1 MFCFSTGHG
10 WERFKTLRM
19 VRRTWV
25 SLPIADRPY
34 PMLVHA
40 KFCLLGVVIAPDI
53 VTSDSSLHSL
63 PVPEDKLEFVLIQ
76 GGNRVHRSG
85 VKNISTN
92 MEGLKMFN
100 LLDPIPEEMFRPVCL
115 PPPGYISR
123 MVKPSSCQKGGGK
136 LLKVRQVL
144 YSYIGFSFGGS
155 VRQKPIS
162 IQSV

>member
-1 MFCFSTGHG
+1 M
-10 WERFKTLRM
+10 
-19 VRRTWV
+19 
-25 SLPIADRPY
+25 
-34 PMLVHA
+34 
-40 KFCLLGVVIAPDI
+40 VIA
-53 VTSDSSLHSL
+53 SDVVASDNSLHSQ

-76 GGNRVHRSG
+76 SGNPIHRSG
-85 VKNISTN
+85 VKDISTD
-92 MEGLKMFN
+92 MDDLKMFN

-144 YSYIGFSFGGS
+144 YSYIGFGFEGS
-155 VRQKPIS
+155 VRLKPIS